1 MSQGQLREDLS
12 VHRERAV
19 LVGVRTGRE
28 DADSLEELTRLCDT
42 AGADVAATLLQ
53 NRASPDA
60 RNYLGRGKVGEL
72 AEIVKAA
79 EASVVIA
86 DDDLSPRQVK
96 SLEKA
101 TGVKVVDR
109 SELILDIFAT
119 HARTRQA
126 KLQVEMAQLQ
136 YAMTRLRRL
145 WTHLERQEGVSG
157 GGYATRGVGEKQ
169 IEIDKRLM
177 GRRLTELEG
186 KLEEVTRQAREGRL
200 ARRGLFKVALVGY
213 TNAGKSSLMRA
224 LTGDKVLV
232 EDQLFSTLDTL
243 TRRLAAPWPPV
254 LLSDTVGFIRKLP
267 RHLLSSFRSTLSE
280 VLEADHLLVVV
291 DSSEPRWPDRL
302 RVVQAVL
309 EDIGAAH
316 VPRLT
321 VFNKIDALDESGIR
335 ALPEGEQVLLASAA
349 AGLGVPELSRRLHE
363 LGRREAC
370 SVWIEAEASQGALV
384 SELLKQDA
392 DKTAIWK
399 GEKLHVRLIL
409 PESVVRKY
417 EQMASVRLER
427 IHGSQTPPT

>member
-1 MSQGQLREDLS
+1 MSQIQLREDLT

-28 DADSLEELTRLCDT
+28 DADSLDELARLCDT

-53 NRASPDA
+53 NRSSPDA
-60 RNYLGRGKVGEL
+60 RNYLGSGKVKEL
-72 AEIVKAA
+72 AELVKAS
-79 EASVVIA
+79 ASAVVIA

-109 SELILDIFAT
+109 SELILDIFST

-169 IEIDKRLM
+169 IEIDRRLM
-177 GRRLTELEG
+177 GRRLSELEG

-200 ARRGLFKVALVGY
+200 ARRGLYKAALVGY

-232 EDQLFSTLDTL
+232 QDQLFSTLDTL

-280 VLEADHLLVVV
+280 VLEADILLVVV
-291 DSSEPRWPDRL
+291 DASEPAWADRL
-302 RVVQAVL
+302 NVVHRVL

-321 VFNKIDALDESGIR
+321 IFNKIDAMDEASLG
-335 ALPEGEQVLLASAA
+335 ALPLGERAMQVSAHTGSGVA
-349 AGLGVPELSRRLHE
+349 ALSQRLHE

-370 SVWIEAEASQGALV
+370 PVWVEAEAAQGALV

-392 DKTAIWK
+392 EKTAVWK
-399 GEKLHVRLIL
+399 GDKLHVKLIL
-409 PESVVRKY
+409 PEAVVRKY
-417 EQMASVRLER
+417 EQLGTLRVER
-427 IHGSQTPPT
+427 IHGSQTTPT